1 MFDRFDFARPRT
13 FVVAAVVVG
22 VLSGLA
28 GAVFHS
34 IVTEPRVD
42 DAIAIEDAAAGSDGS
57 DGSDDEVVVSRTTQK
72 GAGLFAAYGLTGA
85 AFGLFLSVTA
95 LSLRTRSA
103 DPFRRV
109 LVAGGILAGAITV
122 APWLKYPPNPPAVG
136 DPATVGDR
144 EWLYMALIVAT
155 GLLLAGAAHLS
166 GRLRGA
172 GWADD
177 RRIAVV
183 VLAAGPAFAALVA
196 ALPASPDPIEVPAN
210 LVWQFRLGS
219 LAGNLLVWSLLTVG
233 LGVLCAEAQRRAASA
248 AAGSPGP
255 ADTPGPADQ
264 NSMPLRAEIP
274 SS

>member
-1 MFDRFDFARPRT
+1 MFDRLDFARPRT
-13 FVVAAVVVG
+13 VVVAAVAVG

-34 IVTEPRVD
+34 FVTEPRVD
-42 DAIAIEDAAAGSDGS
+42 DAIAIEEAAAEASADHLAAT
-57 DGSDDEVVVSRTTQK
+57 DADEVVVSRNTQK
-72 GAGLFAAYGLTGA
+72 SAGLFAAYGLMGA
-85 AFGLFLSVTA
+85 AFGLFLAVTA
-95 LSLRTRSA
+95 LSLRTLSS

-136 DPATVGDR
+136 DPSTVSDR
-144 EWLYMALIVAT
+144 ERLYVALIVVT

-166 GRLRGA
+166 GRLRAA

-183 VLAAGPAFAALVA
+183 ALATGAAFAAVVA
-196 ALPASPDPIEVPAN
+196 ALPPSPDAIDVPAN

-233 LGVLCAEAQRRAASA
+233 LGVVWAEAQRRAASA
-248 AAGSPGP
+248 GATP
-255 ADTPGPADQ
+255 ASADQ
-264 NSMPLRAEIP
+264 NSMPLRAETP